1 MTSNVGKNFTE
12 DSRRG
17 ESSSPLLVLNYSLVL
32 LCTRSTKVP
41 PGGGFTFTV
50 YVPKPARESDGPPEW
65 GFTARAKMGPFP
77 NHNSQQR
84 LLTYLNRLS
93 CFCLKSGGSF
103 LSRWKHIYS

>member
-1 MTSNVGKNFTE
+1 MTSNVGKKSTE

-17 ESSSPLLVLNYSLVL
+17 KSPSLLLVLNFSLVL

-41 PGGGFTFTV
+41 PGGGALPLQFTCLNL
-50 YVPKPARESDGPPEW
+50 RESDGLPKW

-84 LLTYLNRLS
+84 LLTYLN
-93 CFCLKSGGSF
+93 
-103 LSRWKHIYS
+103 